1 YLVGELVE
9 GDSSGK
15 IVEIICTTGWSK
27 TERSCRRI
35 KRVLKVHNTQ
45 KSLARFEDHREFVR
59 TKARKLPKKHHKC
72 LADGNELLR
81 FHATTIACSLGTKG
95 GSSSLCASER
105 CSVCKII
112 RHGFPTEKEPKGGI
126 GVFTTST
133 SGRALEHIEMNED
146 DPSMRKALLVCVV
159 IAGRVHR
166 PSDDY
171 QVPIGR
177 SALDSLAGNVGLY
190 ARMNALYFF
199 S

>member
-1 YLVGELVE
+1 
-9 GDSSGK
+9 
-15 IVEIICTTGWSK
+15 VEIICTTGWSK

-72 LADGNELLR
+72 LADGNELL
-81 FHATTIACSLGTKG
+81 
-95 GSSSLCASER
+95 
-105 CSVCKII
+105 SVCKII